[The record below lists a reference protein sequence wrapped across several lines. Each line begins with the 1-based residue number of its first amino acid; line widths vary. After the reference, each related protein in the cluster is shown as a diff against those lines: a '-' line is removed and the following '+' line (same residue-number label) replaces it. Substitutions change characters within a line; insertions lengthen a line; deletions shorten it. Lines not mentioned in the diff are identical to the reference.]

1 MLAFYYNNRTLKG
14 KGRQY
19 EKRNRR
25 NTKSY
30 FHTCYGWLCFIC
42 CTLSYFNVMIGSP
55 TKERKEKKMKK
66 TLDHLIQCWYNLTS
80 NTKTKKVIT
89 MAYTETMIAKIT
101 AAAPLDLAK
110 SHALA
115 AEFGDVSYRSVIS
128 KAKSLGLEYI
138 AKAPAAK
145 KAKSNEPTKAA
156 ILLDIR
162 SALALPDR
170 EGDLTKAELESILKS
185 LA

>member
-1 MLAFYYNNRTLKG
+1 MLFYSKNTIDKVPAFYYNNRTLKG
-14 KGRQY
+14 KGKQH

-25 NTKSY
+25 NTKGY
-30 FHTCYGWLCFIC
+30 FYNCYGFLRFWCLH
-42 CTLSYFNVMIGSP
+42 LHSFNVTINFI
-55 TKERKEKKMKK
+55 
-66 TLDHLIQCWYNLTS
+66 LN
-80 NTKTKKVIT
+80 NTKKVII
-89 MAYTETMIAKIT
+89 MAYTETMVAKIT

-110 SHALA
+110 AHALA